1 MESVVT
7 AIPETD
13 VNPKVVALPRAVVAA
28 LVGAPPTL
36 VSGLNVTKNLK
47 LRNGS
52 VSKFDRLLMIV
63 GIYLLSPSG

>member
-7 AIPETD
+7 AIPETE
-13 VNPKVVALPRAVVAA
+13 VNPKVVAAAKFVVAVLA
-28 LVGAPPTL
+28 VGI
-36 VSGLNVTKNLK
+36 GLNVTKNLK

-52 VSKFDRLLMIV
+52 VIKLDLLLMIV

>member
-7 AIPETD
+7 AIPEIE
-13 VNPKVVALPRAVVAA
+13 VNPKVVAAAKFVVAVLA
-28 LVGAPPTL
+28 VGI
-36 VSGLNVTKNLK
+36 GLNVTKNLK

-52 VSKFDRLLMIV
+52 VIKLDLLLMIV